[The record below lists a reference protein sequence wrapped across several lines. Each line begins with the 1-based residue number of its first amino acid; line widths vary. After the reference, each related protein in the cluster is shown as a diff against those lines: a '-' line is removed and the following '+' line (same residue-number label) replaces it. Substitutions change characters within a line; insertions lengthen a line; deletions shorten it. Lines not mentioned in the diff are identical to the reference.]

1 MAAKKNYTLVGDYLM
16 DRFPSMLLTAN
27 AQNELPIEI
36 AIRNYQDDM
45 AALLIRRMDH
55 RRLASFCCCFVQN
68 GPQLQKRFFEF
79 EKNKGKGWS
88 MMEKTHL

>member
-1 MAAKKNYTLVGDYLM
+1 MQLKHFFKVSRFLRLLSDLGVDFESVKDSLQNTPLHMAAKKNYTLVGDYLM

-45 AALLIRRMDH
+45 AAFLIRRMDH
-55 RRLASFCCCFVQN
+55 RR
-68 GPQLQKRFFEF
+68 
-79 EKNKGKGWS
+79 
-88 MMEKTHL
+88 

>member
-16 DRFPSMLLTAN
+16 DRFPGMLLTAN

-45 AALLIRRMDH
+45 AAFLIRRMDH
-55 RRLASFCCCFVQN
+55 RR
-68 GPQLQKRFFEF
+68 
-79 EKNKGKGWS
+79 
-88 MMEKTHL
+88 